1 MMNWGSSDAV
11 FRNRVDDFMSPRR
24 MHRHCLRHESPS
36 NYLLRDRAR
45 IFARNYDR
53 PRSRLSW
60 VPKLVTTLTAGATL
74 LGIGPDAVA
83 QGWSYQSWYVH
94 CSDPTDCAPAD
105 AIYKGSLEAASAW
118 LDGLGFAPPELAPI
132 EGWPGDLHAEVSNA
146 QTLNRE
152 GEPLGIYDGASRR
165 MYLSGEHF
173 FAMGEPGQAHEDS
186 SYQLEESLPLVPV
199 HELFHAIQRGSQ
211 PGNFPLWIKEGS
223 ANAVLKA
230 YAERFEPNLQVA
242 PAFDRTYAVPLH
254 KPGTAAAY
262 ATWRF
267 WLEVGRQIG
276 SPDGIAYL
284 NDVLKEDLGDN
295 EGLDGVDRALPEGLA
310 TQLPRFYAKLPL
322 AAFEPEN
329 HRMQPS
335 KLPDLARIPMQ
346 IREVAGK
353 GAELRVELPP
363 GDDATIHFALEPDH
377 PDLHLI
383 VDGTIHAQ
391 NVAAYEMV
399 AGSDRIFK
407 VVVANVARTPSKS
420 EPRTPELKVTLLGG
434 GCSVLAEV
442 SGDARGLFPGHIAYY
457 NAFEGGQGVV
467 KGMAAGTGVDPGM
480 HDQLQ
485 GLVGMMGGFV
495 NMAERMGYEI
505 DDDVKQKLR
514 GGNGEESQAV
524 QEVKAWEQEL
534 LQSGS
539 DTFGLTLQAHPG
551 GALSA
556 LLGGGFNMGLSGEHF
571 MPQGPGLAGTIDFKP
586 TMVYA
591 SAGLVDGNAEA
602 VKFGWSPEG
611 PGYVNVTMT
620 KSDDA
625 PVVYGVVNAE
635 LHAEGIY
642 NGRRPKIDVHATFKA
657 QEGFQSCMQ

>member
-1 MMNWGSSDAV
+1 
-11 FRNRVDDFMSPRR
+11 MSP
-24 MHRHCLRHESPS
+24 ST
-36 NYLLRDRAR
+36 
-45 IFARNYDR
+45 
-53 PRSRLSW
+53 SRLAAI
-60 VPKLVTTLTAGATL
+60 VATAATL
-74 LGIGPDAVA
+74 LAAGTGAAA
-83 QGWSYQSWYVH
+83 QGWSGQSWHVH
-94 CSDPTDCAPAD
+94 CSDPSDCAPAD
-105 AIYKGSLEAASAW
+105 RIYKGALEAASAW
-118 LDGLGFAPPELAPI
+118 LDGLGFGSPELAPI
-132 EGWPGDLHAEVSNA
+132 EGWPGEFHAEVSNA

-186 SYQLEESLPLVPV
+186 AYQVEESLPMVPV

-230 YAERFEPNLQVA
+230 YAERFEPDLQVA

-284 NDVLKEDLGDN
+284 NDVLNEDLVDN

-310 TQLPRFYAKLPL
+310 IQLSRFFAKLPL
-322 AAFEPEN
+322 AAFEPES
-329 HRMQPS
+329 HRLRPA

-353 GAELRVELPP
+353 GTELSVRVPA
-363 GDDATIHFALEPDH
+363 GSDATVHFSLEPDH

-391 NVAAYEMV
+391 NAAAYEM
-399 AGSDRIFK
+399 AEGSDRIFK
-407 VVVANVARTPSKS
+407 VVVANVASTASES
-420 EPRTPELKVTLLGG
+420 EPRASELKVTLLGG
-434 GCSVLAEV
+434 GCNVLAEV
-442 SGDARGLFPGHIAYY
+442 SGDARGMFPGHIAYY
-457 NAFEGGQGVV
+457 NAFEGGQGVET
-467 KGMAAGTGVDPGM
+467 GMAAGTGVDPGM

-505 DDDVKQKLR
+505 DEDVKRKLQ

-524 QEVKAWEQEL
+524 QEAKAWEQEL
-534 LQSGS
+534 LHSGS

-551 GALSA
+551 GGLSA
-556 LLGGGFNMGLSGEHF
+556 LLGGGFNIGLSGTHS

-586 TMVYA
+586 TMAYA

-620 KSDDA
+620 KSDEA
-625 PVVYGVVNAE
+625 PVVYGVVKAE
-635 LHAEGIY
+635 LHAEGTY

-657 QEGFQSCMQ
+657 LEGFQSCMR